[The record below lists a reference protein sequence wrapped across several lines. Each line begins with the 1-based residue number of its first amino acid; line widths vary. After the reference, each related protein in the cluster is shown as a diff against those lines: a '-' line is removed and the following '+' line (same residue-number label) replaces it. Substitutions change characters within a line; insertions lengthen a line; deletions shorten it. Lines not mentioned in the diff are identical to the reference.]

1 MIDPK
6 SVEQVLKDLGQAL
19 PGGFA
24 QEAENNLRAVL
35 QAALARLNLVT
46 REELEVQ
53 AAVLARTRARL
64 EELEKQVAEMEKA
77 LPRK

>member
-6 SVEQVLKDLGQAL
+6 SVEQVLKDLGKAL

-24 QEAENNLRAVL
+24 QEAETNLRAVL

-64 EELEKQVAEMEKA
+64 EELERQVAEMEKA